1 MEQVNRL
8 TEKQIDA
15 INKILSMKNG
25 RAEVAVTKDG
35 IKVFRV
41 ERRETRE

>member
-15 INKILSMKNG
+15 IMKILSMKNG
-25 RAEVAVTKDG
+25 RAEVVVTKDG